1 MNQKELE
8 KIFNSVCNPEDWKA
22 PIDVIIKTQNKD
34 KNKISEAI
42 IHFTGTIPI
51 FENGRAP
58 GFSLI
63 KAQGY
68 RNGPCGD
75 Y

>member
-8 KIFNSVCNPEDWKA
+8 KIFKKVCNEKDWKA
-22 PIDVIIKTQNKD
+22 PIDIIIKAQNKD

-42 IHFTGTIPI
+42 IHFTGTVPT
-51 FENGRAP
+51 FENGDAP
-58 GFSLI
+58 GFLLI

-68 RNGPCGD
+68 RIGPCGD
-75 Y
+75 H